1 MVKKK
6 EPIENQFLLV
16 QKLKVVFNE
25 VPARTVFHSS
35 RIWKRRFELF
45 PAGRAKNPLKIL
57 IVKFQ
62 GKSKNGQW
70 PKMTVSFFP
79 KLVNMRM

>member
-16 QKLKVVFNE
+16 QKLKGGFNE

-35 RIWKRRFELF
+35 RISNKRFELF
-45 PAGRAKNPLKIL
+45 LSGVQIFINKNNTSC
-57 IVKFQ
+57 VKFR
-62 GKSKNGQW
+62 GGLN
-70 PKMTVSFFP
+70 
-79 KLVNMRM
+79 